1 MPSYTITNQYGTA
14 LSATIEATDGTT
26 ALALYV
32 GSQYVSTRKSE
43 WIASLVRRDAT
54 IMADGSVAWESF
66 RAVPS
71 NRLAPVAVT
80 IEPAAIDGIRCAI
93 ANGGSIELASDAE
106 CAAVYDWALAF
117 VSDCEW
123 REDDELT
130 HEEAVAVKASMP
142 AAMLV
147 RSAARHYDGGM
158 AAMVADAIADAKRA
172 DDATIGRCEHGAL
185 LAYCT
190 AEHAAPMSSAL
201 AEARNCHECSQSLS
215 WHYDGKPC
223 KPIEDCP
230 NPVVGSYRH
239 GATIVIREYRN
250 GMHDAI
256 DGSSFSLSPGFA
268 SRAELE
274 EWIASVEP
282 MSSAPAW
289 PIEELDLSVR
299 PYNIIKRIGVVTIA
313 DLANLTVADVNAYV
327 LANDHCA
334 IGPVTFAELASAQ
347 RVASMFYRG

>member
-43 WIASLVRRDAT
+43 WIASLVRREAT

-106 CAAVYDWALAF
+106 CAAVYAWALSFA
-117 VSDCEW
+117 SDCEW
-123 REDDELT
+123 QDIDGTELADMRPGT
-130 HEEAVAVKASMP
+130 
-142 AAMLV
+142 LV
-147 RSAARHYDGGM
+147 RLASNHYDGDM

-190 AEHAAPMSSAL
+190 AEHATPMSSAL
-201 AEARNCHECSQSLS
+201 TDLATVIEENADNAEPRNCPECSQSLS
-215 WHYDGKPC
+215 WHFDGKPC
-223 KPIEDCP
+223 
-230 NPVVGSYRH
+230 
-239 GATIVIREYRN
+239 
-250 GMHDAI
+250 
-256 DGSSFSLSPGFA
+256 
-268 SRAELE
+268 
-274 EWIASVEP
+274 EP
-282 MSSAPAW
+282 MSDDDKQAHAARNTRAADAICDSIVSLADVAGCTVGALLAAIVTRFGHKLTDYTHAEVVSAAR
-289 PIEELDLSVR
+289 ELG
-299 PYNIIKRIGVVTIA
+299 I
-313 DLANLTVADVNAYV
+313 DLADSHDAHD
-327 LANDHCA
+327 DPREGCR
-334 IGPVTFAELASAQ
+334 ECE
-347 RVASMFYRG
+347 RGKNGARR